1 MLGQDYY
8 YQVIQSVE
16 LTLYNLILYY
26 AFMILLILLVTIVL
40 CSKKIN
46 YRLFK
51 LSKNLYFFKWASW
64 CLEIIYFPLLLNII
78 EFSTCQYSS

>member
-1 MLGQDYY
+1 
-8 YQVIQSVE
+8 
-16 LTLYNLILYY
+16 
-26 AFMILLILLVTIVL
+26 MILLILLVTIVL
-40 CSKKIN
+40 CSKKLN

-78 EFSTCQYSS
+78 EFSTC